1 MRDLFVL
8 VADKNMNFA
17 LRGAFDRPHAL
28 GIRPIDHVIL
38 EHPQRDGGAR
48 TTGVDVLARQRHL
61 FKHAMLVLDHEGSGV
76 EDKMTPTEIEAKLDD
91 ALRSQWGVCAKSI
104 VIAPELDIWM
114 WGSDNALHQAFD
126 WDIPGSIRD
135 WLSTRGFLF
144 SDGGKPHRPKEA
156 LEALLRNRGLPRS
169 SALYEQLTRRISLSR
184 CRDAAF
190 ARLKLALREWFPPT
204 TAGA

>member
-38 EHPQRDGGAR
+38 EHPQRDSGAR

-91 ALRSQWGVCAKSI
+91 A
-104 VIAPELDIWM
+104 
-114 WGSDNALHQAFD
+114 
-126 WDIPGSIRD
+126 
-135 WLSTRGFLF
+135 
-144 SDGGKPHRPKEA
+144 
-156 LEALLRNRGLPRS
+156 
-169 SALYEQLTRRISLSR
+169 
-184 CRDAAF
+184 
-190 ARLKLALREWFPPT
+190 
-204 TAGA
+204 